1 MLWGP
6 HGNGVQAPEGRVPHG
21 VSTNRGTQHQ
31 AGRGEP
37 GLGMAP
43 RAPGHTRAAMLSLLA
58 EMLQFFLLRTWV
70 RAPGRRPRMRQER
83 TALLLT
89 EAPEITS
96 GGGRRVCRDPFT
108 CEIRAPSGTLNSALV
123 VRTSSLEP
131 TSGRLR
137 RSSFAGGRGSL
148 PQSHSPFQGWNSVS
162 SPRAPSS
169 APSVSLQTRGGP
181 CGPPWNLR
189 SSPVLLFSRLPD
201 DRKDALLSPWTPSLS
216 PFRQEALDSCLFTV
230 WTTHSPNPYSP
241 SVHLTP
247 KGNLWWGV

>member
-1 MLWGP
+1 MGYRHQRVEYRTMSP
-6 HGNGVQAPEGRVPHG
+6 QTGDPAPSR
-21 VSTNRGTQHQ
+21 
-31 AGRGEP
+31 AGR
-37 GLGMAP
+37 A
-43 RAPGHTRAAMLSLLA
+43 RPGHGATRPRTRKGSDAQSSCTPS
-58 EMLQFFLLRTWV
+58 TWV

-108 CEIRAPSGTLNSALV
+108 CESRAPSGTLNSALV

-148 PQSHSPFQGWNSVS
+148 PQSHPPLPGLEFRFFSL
-162 SPRAPSS
+162 APSS

-181 CGPPWNLR
+181 CGPPWNVR
-189 SSPVLLFSRLPD
+189 ASPVLLFSRLPD
-201 DRKDALLSPWTPSLS
+201 DRKDALLPPWTPSLS
-216 PFRQEALDSCLFTV
+216 PSRQETPDSCLFTV
-230 WTTHSPNPYSP
+230 WTTHTPNPYSP

>member
-1 MLWGP
+1 
-6 HGNGVQAPEGRVPHG
+6 
-21 VSTNRGTQHQ
+21 
-31 AGRGEP
+31 
-37 GLGMAP
+37 
-43 RAPGHTRAAMLSLLA
+43 
-58 EMLQFFLLRTWV
+58 
-70 RAPGRRPRMRQER
+70 MRQER

-96 GGGRRVCRDPFT
+96 RGGRRVCRDPFT

-201 DRKDALLSPWTPSLS
+201 DRKDALLSPWTPSLKTRS
-216 PFRQEALDSCLFTV
+216 TGLLSVYGLDHTLPQSLQPLC
-230 WTTHSPNPYSP
+230 SPYSQRKL
-241 SVHLTP
+241 VVGCIAGETP
-247 KGNLWWGV
+247 DPG